1 MATGKIEEKGAERRG
16 VGRGVV
22 LPVAALTI
30 ALLTAFLGAL
40 LTGSPTEGVNARV
53 ELLSG
58 TSSAFLG
65 DLSTLVPLGFAFG
78 AGMVSAVNPC
88 GFSLLPAYLGIF
100 LQDQS
105 KGGDGAARGGL
116 GRALVVGATVTGGF
130 TVLFAAVGLLIGG
143 GSQFVVGAFP
153 WIGFSIGLILVLA
166 GAYLLR
172 GGHVYT
178 AFGERLAGR
187 IGGGAETNLRGY
199 FLFGV
204 SYGTAS
210 LSCTL
215 PIFLTVVGSSIAVS
229 NLASSL
235 GQFLLYGLGMGVVIL
250 ALTISIALFR
260 SALVGQMRRLLPYVE
275 RVGTALLLVAG
286 TYIVYYWLTIGGLL
300 DQIG

>member
-1 MATGKIEEKGAERRG
+1 MTMKTLLAER
-16 VGRGVV
+16 
-22 LPVAALTI
+22 
-30 ALLTAFLGAL
+30 ALLADGW
-40 LTGSPTEGVNARV
+40 ARDV
-53 ELLSG
+53 RV
-58 TSSAFLG
+58 
-65 DLSTLVPLGFAFG
+65 TL
-78 AGMVSAVNPC
+78 
-88 GFSLLPAYLGIF
+88 
-100 LQDQS
+100 
-105 KGGDGAARGGL
+105 GGDGRI
-116 GRALVVGATVTGGF
+116 
-130 TVLFAAVGLLIGG
+130 AAVET
-143 GSQFVVGAFP
+143 GAE
-153 WIGFSIGLILVLA
+153 A
-166 GAYLLR
+166 GA
-172 GGHVYT
+172 GD
-178 AFGERLAGR
+178 ERLAGR